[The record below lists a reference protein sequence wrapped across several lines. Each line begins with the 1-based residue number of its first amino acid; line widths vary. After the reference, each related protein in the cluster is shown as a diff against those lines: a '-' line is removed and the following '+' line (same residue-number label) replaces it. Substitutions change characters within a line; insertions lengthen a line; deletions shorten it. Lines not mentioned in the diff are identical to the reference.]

1 MLSVL
6 SNAAITGCQPMS
18 GNLLWGSVA
27 CILLCKGQHSI
38 VQIVQIEHTW
48 EFSVLI
54 WCRLRI
60 LSIVRLAGI
69 LWTIPFRDR
78 GWRHRQLLAPFEP
91 QVNWVLLSSIL
102 SEIAAPCFHCLLV
115 VQHIQ
120 SSLPLHTQW
129 QRKEKQWI
137 ATEQR
142 RDNPEV
148 RNENRAGTCNSLDQQ
163 RRGAERF

>member
-48 EFSVLI
+48 EFSDLMSAENS
-54 WCRLRI
+54 LH
-60 LSIVRLAGI
+60 SEAGI
-69 LWTIPFRDR
+69 LWTIPFRDLE
-78 GWRHRQLLAPFEP
+78 WRHRQLLGPFEP
-91 QVNWVLLSSIL
+91 QVNWVLLSAIL
-102 SEIAAPCFHCLLV
+102 SEIAVPCFHCLLV

-142 RDNPEV
+142 RDNPGV
-148 RNENRAGTCNSLDQQ
+148 RIENRAGNEQLAESRTKRS
-163 RRGAERF
+163 RRVELR